1 MDPQERSAQHAL
13 HRRPRTRLPGP
24 PTNRAATTCPART
37 PWRVTKRPLV
47 RMPDPPTHR
56 TATTR
61 PMRTA
66 CCVMKRPLDRRTP
79 RWLTAVMSET
89 AITGIHHVTLSVS
102 DLDRTVE
109 WYVGCWASRSSGGSP
124 TNGLDKAMVRR
135 DGVLVTFVCHGDLAV
150 PGPLNERQA
159 GLDHLSFAVADRA
172 ALDAWVARR
181 DGDDVEHSDIVP
193 GATGDLVPFRDPD
206 NIALEFYT
214 RPA

>member
-24 PTNRAATTCPART
+24 PTNRAATTCPVRT

-89 AITGIHHVTLSVS
+89 AITSIHHVTLSVS

-109 WYVGCWASRSSGGSP
+109 WYVGVLGFEEF
-124 TNGLDKAMVRR
+124 RR
-135 DGVLVTFVCHGDLAV
+135 LTHKRARQGDG
-150 PGPLNERQA
+150 
-159 GLDHLSFAVADRA
+159 
-172 ALDAWVARR
+172 
-181 DGDDVEHSDIVP
+181 
-193 GATGDLVPFRDPD
+193 
-206 NIALEFYT
+206 
-214 RPA
+214 PA